1 MSYRLPEL
9 LPWAA
14 LATPLAAAE
23 DALARL
29 DQLLATSPIR
39 HGWCARTDFA
49 DACASLALHGDLVLL
64 EDLVLHDAGRDRH
77 APSQELTRAHA
88 VLRTR
93 RRVAAAEPGWA
104 TSPTG
109 LTTLSEDPDAAGSLD
124 TVPVPAAP
132 PIDDADEEL
141 LEELADVDSAFAAE
155 LAGIDALIA
164 RSSRLLTDPGPV
176 REKSPLVYDP
186 AWGETERLAAWRHAV
201 ADTRILPPVLAA
213 TVAVDAWTALEPL
226 QHRAWLGPLLAAD
239 LLRGRGKARHHL
251 PALASALRRV
261 PRDRWLVRDPLT
273 RCLTILGAV
282 TAGAEQGMRDHDRWM
297 LAREGLLLKVRGRRG
312 SSSLPRL
319 IDLVLARPLVST
331 TTIAD
336 ELGVTQRA
344 AQTLVAEL
352 GLRELTGRGRYR
364 AWGIL

>member
-1 MSYRLPEL
+1 MGYRLLEP

-14 LATPLAAAE
+14 LATPLTAAE
-23 DALARL
+23 DALARF
-29 DQLLATSPIR
+29 DERLATSPIR
-39 HGWCARTDFA
+39 HGWCARTAFA
-49 DACASLALHGDLVLL
+49 DACASLALQGDLVLL

-77 APSQELTRAHA
+77 APSQELTRAHT

-93 RRVAAAEPGWA
+93 RRIAAAEPGWA

-109 LTTLSEDPDAAGSLD
+109 LAALAEDPDEAENQAEASAS
-124 TVPVPAAP
+124 AAP
-132 PIDDADEEL
+132 PND
-141 LEELADVDSAFAAE
+141 DVDGEGGLEDDDDAFAAE
-155 LAGIDALIA
+155 LAGIDAVIA
-164 RSSRLLTDPGPV
+164 RSSRLLADTSPV
-176 REKSPLVYDP
+176 REKSPLLYDP
-186 AWGETERLAAWRHAV
+186 AWGETDRLAAWHHAV
-201 ADTRILPPVLAA
+201 AETRTLPPVLAA
-213 TVAVDAWTALEPL
+213 AIAYDAWITLEPH

-239 LLRGRGKARHHL
+239 LLRARDKARHHL

-273 RCLTILGAV
+273 RWLAALSAV

-319 IDLVLARPLVST
+319 IELVLARPLVSAT
-331 TTIAD
+331 IIAD
-336 ELGVTQRA
+336 ELGVTPRA

>member
-1 MSYRLPEL
+1 MVYRLPEP

-39 HGWCARTDFA
+39 HGWAARIDFA
-49 DACASLALHGDLVLL
+49 DACASLSLYGDLVLL

-88 VLRTR
+88 ILRTR
-93 RRVAAAEPGWA
+93 RRIADAEPGWA

-109 LTTLSEDPDAAGSLD
+109 LAVLAEDPENAGDRDAG
-124 TVPVPAAP
+124 PVAAAP
-132 PIDDADEEL
+132 PVDGEGDLKDLDDAFSA
-141 LEELADVDSAFAAE
+141 ELAD
-155 LAGIDALIA
+155 IDALIA
-164 RSSRLLTDPGPV
+164 RSSRILADAGPV

-186 AWGETERLAAWRHAV
+186 AWGETDRLAAWRHAL
-201 ADTRILPPVLAA
+201 ADTRALPPVLAA
-213 TVAVDAWTALEPL
+213 AIAYDAWTALEPH

-239 LLRGRGKARHHL
+239 LLRARAKARHHL

-261 PRDRWLVRDPLT
+261 PRDRWLSRDPSSRWLVF
-273 RCLTILGAV
+273 LDAV
-282 TAGAEQGMRDHDRWM
+282 TTGAEQGMKDQDRWM
-297 LAREGLLLKVRGRRG
+297 LAREAMLLKVRGRRG

-319 IDLVLARPLVST
+319 VDLVLARPLVSAT
-331 TTIAD
+331 IIAD
-336 ELGVTQRA
+336 ELGVTPRA

-352 GLRELTGRGRYR
+352 GLREMTGRERYR

>member
-1 MSYRLPEL
+1 M
-9 LPWAA
+9 
-14 LATPLAAAE
+14 PLAAAE

-39 HGWCARTDFA
+39 DGWCARTAFA
-49 DACASLALHGDLVLL
+49 DACASLALQGDLVLL

-93 RRVAAAEPGWA
+93 RRIAAADPGWA

-109 LTTLSEDPDAAGSLD
+109 LVALSEDPDGATDQDAI
-124 TVPVPAAP
+124 PVPATP
-132 PIDDADEEL
+132 PVDAADGERDFEGVDD
-141 LEELADVDSAFAAE
+141 AFAAE

-164 RSSRLLTDPGPV
+164 HSSRLLADTGAV

-186 AWGETERLAAWRHAV
+186 AWGETDRLSNWRQAV
-201 ADTRILPPVLAA
+201 ADTRTLPPVLAA
-213 TVAVDAWTALEPL
+213 TIAYDAWTALEPL

-239 LLRGRGKARHHL
+239 LLRARDKACHHL
-251 PALASALRRV
+251 PALANALRRV
-261 PRDRWLVRDPLT
+261 PRDRWLVRDPHSRWLT
-273 RCLTILGAV
+273 FLGAV
-282 TAGAEQGMRDHDRWM
+282 TTGAEHGMSDHDRLM
-297 LAREGLLLKVRGRRG
+297 LSREVLQAKVKGRRG

-319 IDLVLARPLVST
+319 IELVLARPLVSAT
-331 TTIAD
+331 IIAD
-336 ELGVTQRA
+336 ELGVTPRA

-364 AWGIL
+364 AWGVL

>member
-1 MSYRLPEL
+1 MVYRMPEP

-14 LATPLAAAE
+14 LATPLATAE

-39 HGWCARTDFA
+39 HGWCARTAFA
-49 DACASLALHGDLVLL
+49 DACASLALQGDLVLL

-93 RRVAAAEPGWA
+93 RRIAAAEPGWA

-109 LTTLSEDPDAAGSLD
+109 LAALAEDPDGAENQAEASAS
-124 TVPVPAAP
+124 AAP
-132 PIDDADEEL
+132 PNDDVDGEEDLEDAD
-141 LEELADVDSAFAAE
+141 DAFAAE

-164 RSSRLLTDPGPV
+164 RSSRLLADTSPV
-176 REKSPLVYDP
+176 REKSRLLYDP
-186 AWGETERLAAWRHAV
+186 AWGEIDRLTAWRQVV
-201 ADTRILPPVLAA
+201 ADTHTLPPVFAA
-213 TVAVDAWTALEPL
+213 AVAYDAWTALEPL

-239 LLRGRGKARHHL
+239 LLRARGKTRHHL

-261 PRDRWLVRDPLT
+261 PRDRWLARDPTSRWLT
-273 RCLTILGAV
+273 FLGAV

-319 IDLVLARPLVST
+319 IELVLARPLVST

-336 ELGVTQRA
+336 ELGVTPRA

>member
-1 MSYRLPEL
+1 MVYRLLEP
-9 LPWAA
+9 LPWAT

-39 HGWCARTDFA
+39 HGWAARTAFS
-49 DACASLALHGDLVLL
+49 DACASLALQGDLVLL

-77 APSQELTRAHA
+77 APSQELTRAYA

-93 RRVAAAEPGWA
+93 RRIAAAEPGWA
-104 TSPTG
+104 TSPAG
-109 LTTLSEDPDAAGSLD
+109 LAALCEDPDAARDQD

-132 PIDDADEEL
+132 PIDGADGEGD
-141 LEELADVDSAFAAE
+141 LADVDDAFSAE

-164 RSSRLLTDPGPV
+164 RSSRLLADTGPA

-186 AWGETERLAAWRHAV
+186 AWSETDRLAAWRQVA
-201 ADTRILPPVLAA
+201 ADTRNLPPVLAA

-239 LLRGRGKARHHL
+239 LLRARDKARHHL

-273 RCLTILGAV
+273 RWLAVLGAV

-319 IDLVLARPLVST
+319 IELVLARPLVSNT
-331 TTIAD
+331 IIAD
-336 ELGVTQRA
+336 ELGVTPRA
-344 AQTLVAEL
+344 AQILVAEL
-352 GLRELTGRGRYR
+352 GLRELTGRERYR
-364 AWGIL
+364 AWAIL

>member
-1 MSYRLPEL
+1 MVYRLPEP

-14 LATPLAAAE
+14 LVTPLTAAE

-29 DQLLATSPIR
+29 DQHLATSPIR
-39 HGWCARTDFA
+39 HGWCGRTDFA
-49 DACASLALHGDLVLL
+49 DACASLALQGDLVLL

-77 APSQELTRAHA
+77 APAQELTRAHT

-93 RRVAAAEPGWA
+93 RRIAAVEPGWA
-104 TSPTG
+104 TSPAG
-109 LTTLSEDPDAAGSLD
+109 LATLSEDPDGAGD
-124 TVPVPAAP
+124 QDAVPVPAAP
-132 PIDDADEEL
+132 PVDAADGEGD
-141 LEELADVDSAFAAE
+141 LADVDDAFSAE

-164 RSSRLLTDPGPV
+164 RSSRLLADTAAA
-176 REKSPLVYDP
+176 REKSSLVYDP
-186 AWGETERLAAWRHAV
+186 AWGETDRLTAWRHVV
-201 ADTRILPPVLAA
+201 ADTHTLPPVLAA
-213 TVAVDAWTALEPL
+213 TVAYDAWTTLDPL

-239 LLRGRGKARHHL
+239 LLRARSKARHHL

-273 RCLTILGAV
+273 RWLAVLGAV

-319 IDLVLARPLVST
+319 IDLVLARPLVSA

-336 ELGVTQRA
+336 ELGVTPRA
-344 AQTLVAEL
+344 AQTRVAEL

-364 AWGIL
+364 AWGVL

>member
-1 MSYRLPEL
+1 MGYHLPEP

-29 DQLLATSPIR
+29 DQHLATSPIR
-39 HGWCARTDFA
+39 HGWGARTAFA

-64 EDLVLHDAGRDRH
+64 EDLVLHDASRDRH
-77 APSQELTRAHA
+77 APSQELTCAYT

-93 RRVAAAEPGWA
+93 RRIAAAEPGWA
-104 TSPTG
+104 ISPTG
-109 LTTLSEDPDAAGSLD
+109 LAALSEDPDGAGD
-124 TVPVPAAP
+124 QDGVPPPARPSA
-132 PIDDADEEL
+132 DATDGEDG
-141 LEELADVDSAFAAE
+141 LADVDDAFSAE
-155 LAGIDALIA
+155 LADIDALIA
-164 RSSRLLTDPGPV
+164 RSRRLLADAGPV

-186 AWGETERLAAWRHAV
+186 AWGATDRLAAWRHAV

-213 TVAVDAWTALEPL
+213 TIAYDAWADLEPL
-226 QHRAWLGPLLAAD
+226 QHRAWLGSLLAAD
-239 LLRGRGKARHHL
+239 LLRARDKARHHL
-251 PALASALRRV
+251 PVLASALRRV
-261 PRDRWLVRDPLT
+261 PRDRWLTRDPSSRWLT
-273 RCLTILGAV
+273 FLGAV

-297 LAREGLLLKVRGRRG
+297 LAREVLQAKVRGRRAN
-312 SSSLPRL
+312 SSLPRL

-336 ELGVTQRA
+336 ELGVTPRA

>member
-1 MSYRLPEL
+1 MVYRLLEP
-9 LPWAA
+9 LPWTA

-29 DQLLATSPIR
+29 DQLLATSPLR
-39 HGWCARTDFA
+39 DGWCARTDFA

-77 APSQELTRAHA
+77 APSQELTRPHA

-93 RRVAAAEPGWA
+93 RRIATAEPGWA

-109 LTTLSEDPDAAGSLD
+109 LAVLSEDPDGAGDRDQAPIPDGLSLEAADREGD
-124 TVPVPAAP
+124 F
-132 PIDDADEEL
+132 
-141 LEELADVDSAFAAE
+141 ADVDDAFAAE
-155 LAGIDALIA
+155 LADIDALIA

-176 REKSPLVYDP
+176 REKSAMLYDP
-186 AWGETERLAAWRHAV
+186 EWGETDRLSNWRQVV
-201 ADTRILPPVLAA
+201 ADTRTLPPVLAA
-213 TVAVDAWTALEPL
+213 TIAYDAWTALEPL
-226 QHRAWLGPLLAAD
+226 QHRAWFGSLLAAD
-239 LLRGRGKARHHL
+239 LLRAREKARHHL
-251 PALASALRRV
+251 PTLANALRRV

-273 RCLTILGAV
+273 RWLAVLSAV

-297 LAREGLLLKVRGRRG
+297 LAREVLQAKVRGRRG

-336 ELGVTQRA
+336 ELGVTPRA

>member
-1 MSYRLPEL
+1 MVYHLPEP
-9 LPWAA
+9 LPWAS
-14 LATPLAAAE
+14 LASPLAAAE

-39 HGWCARTDFA
+39 HGWCARTDFS
-49 DACASLALHGDLVLL
+49 DACASLALQGDLVLL

-77 APSQELTRAHA
+77 APSQGLTRAHA

-93 RRVAAAEPGWA
+93 RRIAAVEPGWA

-109 LTTLSEDPDAAGSLD
+109 LAALSEDPDGATDQDA
-124 TVPVPAAP
+124 VPVPAALP
-132 PIDDADEEL
+132 VDAANGEGDLDGVDD
-141 LEELADVDSAFAAE
+141 AFAAE

-164 RSSRLLTDPGPV
+164 RSNRLLADTSAV
-176 REKSPLVYDP
+176 REKSPLLYDP
-186 AWGETERLAAWRHAV
+186 AWGETDRLSNWRQVV
-201 ADTRILPPVLAA
+201 ADTRTLPPILAA
-213 TVAVDAWTALEPL
+213 TLAYDAWAALEPL
-226 QHRAWLGPLLAAD
+226 QHRAWLGSLLAAD
-239 LLRGRGKARHHL
+239 LLRARDKARHHL
-251 PALASALRRV
+251 PAFASALRRV
-261 PRDRWLVRDPLT
+261 PRDRWLMRDPLT
-273 RCLTILGAV
+273 RWLAVLGAV

-297 LAREGLLLKVRGRRG
+297 LAREGLLLKVRGRRE

-336 ELGVTQRA
+336 ELGVTPRA

-352 GLRELTGRGRYR
+352 GLRELTGRERYR

>member
-1 MSYRLPEL
+1 MVYRLLEPF
-9 LPWAA
+9 PWAA
-14 LATPLAAAE
+14 LAPPLAAAE

-29 DQLLATSPIR
+29 DQHLATSPIR
-39 HGWCARTDFA
+39 HGWAARTAFA
-49 DACASLALHGDLVLL
+49 DACASLALQGDLVLL

-93 RRVAAAEPGWA
+93 RRISAAEPGWA
-104 TSPTG
+104 TSPAG
-109 LTTLSEDPDAAGSLD
+109 LASLSEDPDGAGGQD
-124 TVPVPAAP
+124 AIPAPAAP
-132 PIDDADEEL
+132 SIDTAEGDLPEVDDAFSA
-141 LEELADVDSAFAAE
+141 ELAD
-155 LAGIDALIA
+155 IDALIA
-164 RSSRLLTDPGPV
+164 RSSRRLADTGPV

-201 ADTRILPPVLAA
+201 ADTRSLPPLLAA
-213 TVAVDAWTALEPL
+213 TIAVDAWTALEPL

-239 LLRGRGKARHHL
+239 FLRARDKARHHL

-261 PRDRWLVRDPLT
+261 PRDRWLSRDPQARWLA
-273 RCLTILGAV
+273 ILDAV
-282 TAGAEQGMRDHDRWM
+282 TAGAEQSMRDHDRWM

-319 IDLVLARPLVST
+319 IDLVLARPLVSA

-336 ELGVTQRA
+336 ELGVTPRA

>member
-1 MSYRLPEL
+1 MVYRLPEP

-29 DQLLATSPIR
+29 DERLATSPIP
-39 HGWCARTDFA
+39 HGWAARTAFA
-49 DACASLALHGDLVLL
+49 DACASLALQGDLVLL

-93 RRVAAAEPGWA
+93 RRIAAADPGWA

-109 LTTLSEDPDAAGSLD
+109 LAALAEDPDGAADQDAIPG
-124 TVPVPAAP
+124 PAAP
-132 PIDDADEEL
+132 PVDAADGEGDLEGIDD
-141 LEELADVDSAFAAE
+141 AFAAE

-164 RSSRLLTDPGPV
+164 HSSRLLADTGPV
-176 REKSPLVYDP
+176 REKSPLLYDP
-186 AWGETERLAAWRHAV
+186 AWGESDRLTAWRHAV

-213 TVAVDAWTALEPL
+213 TIAVDAWVALEPL
-226 QHRAWLGPLLAAD
+226 QHRAWLGPLFAAD
-239 LLRGRGKARHHL
+239 LLRDREKARHHL

-261 PRDRWLVRDPLT
+261 PRDRWLVRNPLT
-273 RCLTILGAV
+273 RWLAVLGAV
-282 TAGAEQGMRDHDRWM
+282 ATGAEQGMRDHDRWM

-312 SSSLPRL
+312 NSKLPRL
-319 IDLVLARPLVST
+319 IDLVLAQPLVST

-336 ELGVTQRA
+336 ALGVTPRA

-352 GLRELTGRGRYR
+352 GLRELTGRERFR

>member
-1 MSYRLPEL
+1 MVYRLPET

-14 LATPLAAAE
+14 LATPLTAAE

-49 DACASLALHGDLVLL
+49 DAGASLALQGDLVLL

-93 RRVAAAEPGWA
+93 RRIAAADPGWA

-109 LTTLSEDPDAAGSLD
+109 LAALAEDPDGTGDRDA
-124 TVPVPAAP
+124 VPVPATPTIDEPDGEGDFADV
-132 PIDDADEEL
+132 DDAFSA
-141 LEELADVDSAFAAE
+141 ELAD
-155 LAGIDALIA
+155 IDALIA
-164 RSSRLLTDPGPV
+164 RSSRRLADIGAA
-176 REKSPLVYDP
+176 REKSPLLYDP
-186 AWGETERLAAWRHAV
+186 TWGETDRLAAWRQVV
-201 ADTRILPPVLAA
+201 AEARALPPVLAA

-239 LLRGRGKARHHL
+239 LLRARDKARHHL

-273 RCLTILGAV
+273 RWLAILGAV
-282 TAGAEQGMRDHDRWM
+282 ATGAEQGMRDHNRWM

-312 SSSLPRL
+312 TSSLPRL
-319 IDLVLARPLVST
+319 VDLVLARPLVST

-336 ELGVTQRA
+336 ELGVTARA

-352 GLRELTGRGRYR
+352 GLRELTGRERFR
-364 AWGIL
+364 AWGLL

>member
-1 MSYRLPEL
+1 MVYRLHEP

-29 DQLLATSPIR
+29 DQLVAASPIR
-39 HGWCARTDFA
+39 QGWGARTAFA
-49 DACASLALHGDLVLL
+49 DACASLALQGDLVLL

-77 APSQELTRAHA
+77 APTQELTRAHA

-93 RRVAAAEPGWA
+93 RRIAAADPGWA
-104 TSPTG
+104 TSPAG
-109 LTTLSEDPDAAGSLD
+109 LAALSEDLD
-124 TVPVPAAP
+124 GAKDQGEVPAPAVLP
-132 PIDDADEEL
+132 VDGADGEGD
-141 LEELADVDSAFAAE
+141 LADVDDAFSAE
-155 LAGIDALIA
+155 LADIDALIA
-164 RSSRLLTDPGPV
+164 RSSRLLADTGAV

-186 AWGETERLAAWRHAV
+186 AWGETDRLAAWRQV
-201 ADTRILPPVLAA
+201 IADTRILPPVLAA
-213 TVAVDAWTALEPL
+213 TIAVDAWVALEPL

-239 LLRGRGKARHHL
+239 LLRARNKARHHL

-273 RCLTILGAV
+273 RWLAVLGAV
-282 TAGAEQGMRDHDRWM
+282 AMGAEQGMRDHDRWM

-312 SSSLPRL
+312 NSSLPRL

-336 ELGVTQRA
+336 ELGVTPRA

-352 GLRELTGRGRYR
+352 GLRELTGRERYR

>member
-1 MSYRLPEL
+1 MFYRLPEP

-14 LATPLAAAE
+14 LATPLVAAE

-29 DQLLATSPIR
+29 DQQLATSPIR
-39 HGWCARTDFA
+39 HGWRTRTDFA
-49 DACASLALHGDLVLL
+49 DACASLALQGDLVLL

-88 VLRTR
+88 ILRTR
-93 RRVAAAEPGWA
+93 RRIAAAELGWA
-104 TSPTG
+104 TSLTG
-109 LTTLSEDPDAAGSLD
+109 LAALSEDPDGAAD
-124 TVPVPAAP
+124 QDAIPVPVAP
-132 PIDDADEEL
+132 TVDATNGEEDL
-141 LEELADVDSAFAAE
+141 DDVDDAFAAE

-164 RSSRLLTDPGPV
+164 RSTRLLTDTGAM
-176 REKSPLVYDP
+176 REKSPLLYDP
-186 AWGETERLAAWRHAV
+186 TWGETDRLAAWRHVV
-201 ADTRILPPVLAA
+201 AETRTLPPVLAA
-213 TVAVDAWTALEPL
+213 TVAYDAWAALEPL

-239 LLRGRGKARHHL
+239 LLRACGKARHHL

-261 PRDRWLVRDPLT
+261 PRDRWLVRDPLS
-273 RCLTILGAV
+273 RWLTFLGAV
-282 TAGAEQGMRDHDRWM
+282 TTGAEHGMSDHDRLM
-297 LAREGLLLKVRGRRG
+297 LSREVLQAKVKGRRG

-319 IDLVLARPLVST
+319 IELVLARPLVSA

-336 ELGVTQRA
+336 ELGVTPRA

-364 AWGIL
+364 AWGVL

>member
-1 MSYRLPEL
+1 MVYRLPEP

-14 LATPLAAAE
+14 LATPLAVAE

-29 DQLLATSPIR
+29 DERLATSPIR
-39 HGWCARTDFA
+39 HGWAARTAFA
-49 DACASLALHGDLVLL
+49 DACASLALQGDLVLL

-77 APSQELTRAHA
+77 APSQDLTRAHA

-93 RRVAAAEPGWA
+93 RRIATADPGWA
-104 TSPTG
+104 TTPAG
-109 LTTLSEDPDAAGSLD
+109 LAALSEDPGGPGDQED
-124 TVPVPAAP
+124 VPPPAAP
-132 PIDDADEEL
+132 PADAADGEGDFE
-141 LEELADVDSAFAAE
+141 DVDGAFAAE

-164 RSSRLLTDPGPV
+164 RSSRLLADTGAV

-186 AWGETERLAAWRHAV
+186 AWGETDRLAAWRHAV

-213 TVAVDAWTALEPL
+213 TVAYDAWTALEPL

-239 LLRGRGKARHHL
+239 LLRARAKARHHL

-261 PRDRWLVRDPLT
+261 PRDRWLSREKSSRWLAF
-273 RCLTILGAV
+273 LGAV

-297 LAREGLLLKVRGRRG
+297 LAREVLQAKVKGRRG

-336 ELGVTQRA
+336 ELGVTPRA
-344 AQTLVAEL
+344 AQTLVADL

-364 AWGIL
+364 AWGVL

>member
-1 MSYRLPEL
+1 MVYRLPEP

-23 DALARL
+23 DALACL

-39 HGWCARTDFA
+39 NGWCARTGFA
-49 DACASLALHGDLVLL
+49 DACAILALQGDLVFL

-93 RRVAAAEPGWA
+93 RRIAAADPGWA

-109 LTTLSEDPDAAGSLD
+109 LAALSEDPDGTGDQD
-124 TVPVPAAP
+124 TIPVQAAP
-132 PIDDADEEL
+132 PIDDADGEEH
-141 LEELADVDSAFAAE
+141 LADVDDAFSAE
-155 LAGIDALIA
+155 LADIDALIA
-164 RSSRLLTDPGPV
+164 RSSRLLADTGAV

-186 AWGETERLAAWRHAV
+186 AWGEIHRLAAWRQV
-201 ADTRILPPVLAA
+201 GADTRVLPPVLAA
-213 TVAVDAWTALEPL
+213 TIAYDAWTVLEPL
-226 QHRAWLGPLLAAD
+226 QHRAWLGPLLAGD
-239 LLRGRGKARHHL
+239 LLRARDKARHHL

-273 RCLTILGAV
+273 RWLAVLGAV
-282 TAGAEQGMRDHDRWM
+282 AVGAEQGMRDHDRWM

-319 IDLVLARPLVST
+319 IELVLARPLVST

-336 ELGVTQRA
+336 ELGVTPRA

-352 GLRELTGRGRYR
+352 GLREITGRERFR
-364 AWGIL
+364 TWGIL

>member
-1 MSYRLPEL
+1 MAYRLPEP

-49 DACASLALHGDLVLL
+49 DACASLALQGDLVLL

-93 RRVAAAEPGWA
+93 RRIAAAEPGWA

-109 LTTLSEDPDAAGSLD
+109 LAALAEDPDQAGD
-124 TVPVPAAP
+124 QDMVPVPVP
-132 PIDDADEEL
+132 PIDAADGEGDFADVDDAFSA
-141 LEELADVDSAFAAE
+141 ELAD
-155 LAGIDALIA
+155 IDALIA
-164 RSSRLLTDPGPV
+164 RSSRLLADTGAV

-186 AWGETERLAAWRHAV
+186 AWGETDRLAAWRHAV
-201 ADTRILPPVLAA
+201 ADTRTLPPVLAA
-213 TVAVDAWTALEPL
+213 TVAYDAWAALEPL

-239 LLRGRGKARHHL
+239 LLRARGKARHHL

-273 RCLTILGAV
+273 RWLTVLGAV
-282 TAGAEQGMRDHDRWM
+282 TAGAEHGMRDHDRWM

-336 ELGVTQRA
+336 ELGVTPRA

-352 GLRELTGRGRYR
+352 GLRELTGRERFR

>member
-1 MSYRLPEL
+1 MVYRLPEP

-29 DQLLATSPIR
+29 DQQLATSPIR
-39 HGWCARTDFA
+39 NGWCARIDFA
-49 DACASLALHGDLVLL
+49 DACASLALQGDLVLL

-88 VLRTR
+88 ALRTR
-93 RRVAAAEPGWA
+93 RRIAAAEPGWA
-104 TSPTG
+104 ISPTG
-109 LTTLSEDPDAAGSLD
+109 LAALAEDPDGTGDQD
-124 TVPVPAAP
+124 TVPVPATP
-132 PIDDADEEL
+132 PIDGADGDGD
-141 LEELADVDSAFAAE
+141 LADVDDAFAAE

-164 RSSRLLTDPGPV
+164 RSSRLLADTGPV

-186 AWGETERLAAWRHAV
+186 AWGETDRLAAWRHTV
-201 ADTRILPPVLAA
+201 ADARNLPPVLAA
-213 TVAVDAWTALEPL
+213 TIAYDAWTALEPL

-239 LLRGRGKARHHL
+239 LLRARDKARHHL

-273 RCLTILGAV
+273 RWLAVLGAV
-282 TAGAEQGMRDHDRWM
+282 AAGAEQGMRDHDRWM

-312 SSSLPRL
+312 NSSLPRL

-336 ELGVTQRA
+336 QLGVTPRA

-352 GLRELTGRGRYR
+352 GLRELTGRERFR

>member
-1 MSYRLPEL
+1 MVYRLPEP
-9 LPWAA
+9 LPWAV

-29 DQLLATSPIR
+29 DERLATSPIR
-39 HGWCARTDFA
+39 HGWAARNAFA
-49 DACASLALHGDLVLL
+49 DACASLALQGDLVLL

-88 VLRTR
+88 ILRTR
-93 RRVAAAEPGWA
+93 RRIAAAGPGWA

-109 LTTLSEDPDAAGSLD
+109 LVALSEDPDGAEDQGEASAS
-124 TVPVPAAP
+124 AAP
-132 PIDDADEEL
+132 PTDDVDEEGD
-141 LEELADVDSAFAAE
+141 LEDVDDAFAAE

-164 RSSRLLTDPGPV
+164 RSSRLLADAGPV
-176 REKSPLVYDP
+176 REKSPLLYDP
-186 AWGETERLAAWRHAV
+186 AWGETDRLTAWRHVV
-201 ADTRILPPVLAA
+201 ADTHTLPPVLAA
-213 TVAVDAWTALEPL
+213 AVAVDAWTALEPI

-239 LLRGRGKARHHL
+239 LLRARQKARHHL

-261 PRDRWLVRDPLT
+261 PRDRWLVRDPPTRWLT
-273 RCLTILGAV
+273 VLDAV
-282 TAGAEQGMRDHDRWM
+282 TAGAEQGLRDHDRWM

-312 SSSLPRL
+312 NSSLPRL
-319 IDLVLARPLVST
+319 IDLVLARPLVSA

-336 ELGVTQRA
+336 ELGVTPRA
-344 AQTLVAEL
+344 AQTLVVEL
-352 GLRELTGRGRYR
+352 GLRELTGRERFR

>member
-1 MSYRLPEL
+1 MVYRLPEP
-9 LPWAA
+9 LPWAT
-14 LATPLAAAE
+14 LATPLVAAE

-29 DQLLATSPIR
+29 DERLATSPIR
-39 HGWCARTDFA
+39 DGWSTRTDFA
-49 DACASLALHGDLVLL
+49 DACASLALQGDLVLL

-93 RRVAAAEPGWA
+93 RRIAAADPGWA

-109 LTTLSEDPDAAGSLD
+109 LAALSEDPAGAGDQDAV
-124 TVPVPAAP
+124 TVRAVP
-132 PIDDADEEL
+132 PIDDADREGD
-141 LEELADVDSAFAAE
+141 LADNDDAFSAG
-155 LAGIDALIA
+155 LADIDALIA
-164 RSSRLLTDPGPV
+164 RSSRLLADTGAV
-176 REKSPLVYDP
+176 REKSPLLYDP
-186 AWGETERLAAWRHAV
+186 AWGETDRLAAWRQVV
-201 ADTRILPPVLAA
+201 ADTRALPPVLAA
-213 TVAVDAWTALEPL
+213 SVAYDAWITLEPL

-239 LLRGRGKARHHL
+239 LLRARDKARHHL

-261 PRDRWLVRDPLT
+261 PRDRWLARDPSSRWLT
-273 RCLTILGAV
+273 FLGAV
-282 TAGAEQGMRDHDRWM
+282 TTGAEQGMSDHDRWM
-297 LAREGLLLKVRGRRG
+297 LSREVLRANVRGRRAN
-312 SSSLPRL
+312 SSLPRL

-336 ELGVTQRA
+336 ELGVTPRA

>member
-1 MSYRLPEL
+1 MVYRLPEP
-9 LPWAA
+9 LPWGA
-14 LATPLAAAE
+14 LATPLATAE

-39 HGWCARTDFA
+39 HGWAARTDFT
-49 DACASLALHGDLVLL
+49 DACASLALQGDLVLL
-64 EDLVLHDAGRDRH
+64 EDLVLHDASRDRH
-77 APSQELTRAHA
+77 APSQDLTRAHA

-93 RRVAAAEPGWA
+93 RRIAAAEPGWA
-104 TSPTG
+104 TSQTG
-109 LTTLSEDPDAAGSLD
+109 LTALSEDPDGAGDQD
-124 TVPVPAAP
+124 TVPVAAAP
-132 PIDDADEEL
+132 PIDDADED
-141 LEELADVDSAFAAE
+141 LADIDSAFAAE

-164 RSSRLLTDPGPV
+164 RSTRLLADTGAV
-176 REKSPLVYDP
+176 REKSPLLYDP
-186 AWGETERLAAWRHAV
+186 AWGETDRLSNWRHVV
-201 ADTRILPPVLAA
+201 AGTRALPPVLAA
-213 TVAVDAWTALEPL
+213 TIAHDAWTTLEPL

-239 LLRGRGKARHHL
+239 FLRARDKARYHL

-273 RCLTILGAV
+273 RWLTVLGAV

-319 IDLVLARPLVST
+319 IDLVLARPLVSANM
-331 TTIAD
+331 IAD
-336 ELGVTQRA
+336 ELGVTSRA

-352 GLRELTGRGRYR
+352 GLRELTGRERFR